1 MNAPVRAADAFAL
14 GAKRAEAPVFLI
26 GRCED
31 ADELLV
37 GALTERGARV
47 LRLPLLTTEPG
58 PDLERLDA
66 WLASPPEGAGV
77 AWTSRRAA
85 EALVATALPR
95 HDATL
100 RALPLFAL
108 GAESAAPALAAGLT
122 VSLPQDARDARRLAE
137 FITGSRRDAPGG
149 DAPPGPPPRTGAAPG
164 VRRVAV
170 LHGDRALPDLREGLL
185 AAGLEV
191 DPFEVY
197 RTSFADADVSEVT
210 RALARGVLYGAAF
223 LSPSGVEALE
233 RRLSPEDASRL
244 RRDVVVIAKGGTT
257 HRALVE
263 RGYLRAVDP
272 GANGLTFEACA
283 LDVMDS
289 LMRTR
294 QV

>member
-1 MNAPVRAADAFAL
+1 MTGSIRAADAFAL
-14 GAKRAEAPVFLI
+14 GSKHAEAPVFLI
-26 GRCED
+26 TRCEEG
-31 ADELLV
+31 DEPLAV
-37 GALTERGARV
+37 ALAERGARV

-66 WLASPPEGAGV
+66 WLAAPPEAAAV

-85 EALVATALPR
+85 QALVETALPR
-95 HDATL
+95 HAERL

-122 VSLPQDARDARRLAE
+122 VSLPKDARDARRLVE
-137 FITGSRRDAPGG
+137 FMTASRG
-149 DAPPGPPPRTGAAPG
+149 DAPPGA
-164 VRRVAV
+164 RRVAV
-170 LHGDRALPDLREGLL
+170 LHGDRALPDLRVGLR

-191 DPFEVY
+191 DAFEVY
-197 RTSFADADVSEVT
+197 RTRFADADVGEVT
-210 RALARGVLYGAAF
+210 RVLARGVLYAAAF

-233 RRLSPEDASRL
+233 RRLSAKVAEQL

-257 HRALVE
+257 LRALVE
-263 RGYLRAVDP
+263 RGYQRAVDP
-272 GANGLTFEACA
+272 GANGLTFEACV

-294 QV
+294 QA

>member
-1 MNAPVRAADAFAL
+1 MRAADAFAL
-14 GAKRAEAPVFLI
+14 GAKRSEAPVFLI
-26 GRCED
+26 ARCED
-31 ADELLV
+31 LDEPLA

-58 PDLERLDA
+58 ADLERLDA
-66 WLASPPEGAGV
+66 WLAAPPEEAGV

-85 EALVATALPR
+85 EALVAAALPR
-95 HDATL
+95 HEARL

-108 GAESAAPALAAGLT
+108 GAESAAPALKAGCT
-122 VSLPQDARDARRLAE
+122 VILPAEARDARRLAE
-137 FITGSRRDAPGG
+137 HISGARSHAPDG
-149 DAPPGPPPRTGAAPG
+149 DVPPGPSPRGSAARG
-164 VRRVAV
+164 VKRVAV
-170 LHGDRALPDLREGLL
+170 LQGDRALPDLSEGLR

-191 DPFEVY
+191 DAFEVY
-197 RTSFADADVSEVT
+197 RTVFADADVGEVT
-210 RALARGVLYGAAF
+210 RALARGGLYAAAF

-233 RRLSPEDASRL
+233 RRLSAEDASRL
-244 RRDVVVIAKGGTT
+244 HRDVVAIAKGGTT